1 MKKILLILAVSLS
14 MHNYA
19 KAQSDCQID
28 TIYRYQ
34 FFDGSTTK
42 TPIGR
47 TIYLPGP
54 NTDSEFRPSIYQVFK
69 NGTYVNNRKTEI
81 TINSAGITTAY
92 TNYEWDSAALSW
104 FITYNE
110 NYTYNSNNLLSE
122 YTNQIKNES
131 GDLVNDEK
139 QVYSYNT
146 VNKQTARL
154 TQKWVNSNWRNI
166 SEQLFTYQSD
176 SLLLLDLTQ
185 TWDTVSN
192 SWVNS
197 QKTERTFDATGKEIT
212 TAVFYWDI
220 NSSQWKG
227 NFYYVKAFNQQGFQT
242 LFEELYWDNNAN
254 TFAKTARTI
263 YTRNNAGQSTTDTI
277 QSWNSITSEY
287 VTSQIRQYT
296 YNPNG
301 KLIVYRVSFLNG
313 NTGLVNSLFLSN
325 ITLDA
330 ADRPILIF
338 DQDSSSTAAGTWRP
352 FRKWTYTYD
361 NNGNQLS
368 EQFEF
373 RVNGDTLTKNYR
385 QLSTFTNDKLLTR
398 SRDNWNISLGDWIPS
413 SIDLNEYNSDGFRT
427 AYEGKSGW
435 NASGN
440 YFTNHT
446 RSEYKCGLVSIGINK
461 LLPKKL
467 EIAVYPNPCN
477 NLLNIQTSSA
487 VNTVMIFDL
496 QGQLKMTGTPLN
508 NQIDLSGLANG
519 MYIVQVTTASG
530 SAHRTIV
537 KQ

>member
-1 MKKILLILAVSLS
+1 MKKILLILAVSLI

-42 TPIGR
+42 TPTGR

-54 NTDSEFRPSIYQVFK
+54 NTDLEFRPAIYQVFK
-69 NGTYVNNRKTEI
+69 NGTYVNSEKTEI
-81 TINSAGITTAY
+81 TYNSADKLTAY
-92 TNYEWDSAALSW
+92 TDYEWDTVALSW
-104 FITYNE
+104 VITYKE
-110 NYTYNSNNLLSE
+110 NYTYNANNLLSE
-122 YTNQIKNES
+122 FTNQIKNQS
-131 GDLVNDEK
+131 GVLVNDEK
-139 QVYSYNT
+139 LIYSYNT
-146 VNKQTARL
+146 INKQTAYV
-154 TQKWVNSNWRNI
+154 TQKWVNGNWRNTR
-166 SEQLFTYQSD
+166 QQQFTYQSD
-176 SLLLLDLTQ
+176 SLLVLDLTQ

-212 TAVFYWDI
+212 TAVFNWDI

-227 NFYYVKAFNQQGFQT
+227 NFYYVKAFNQQGFQI

-254 TFAKTARTI
+254 TFAKAARTI
-263 YTRNNAGQSTTDTI
+263 YVRNNDGLSTTDTI

-287 VTSQIRQYT
+287 VTSQIRHYT
-296 YNPNG
+296 YNANG
-301 KLIVYRVSFLNG
+301 KLIVYRVLFLNG

-330 ADRPILIF
+330 ADRPLLIF
-338 DQDSSSTAAGTWRP
+338 DQDSSSTAAGSWRP
-352 FRKWTYTYD
+352 FRKWTYNYD

-368 EQFEF
+368 ELFEY
-373 RVNGDTLTKNYR
+373 RMNGDTLTKNYR
-385 QLSTFTNDKLLTR
+385 QQNTYANNKPLTG
-398 SRDNWNISLGDWIPS
+398 SRDNWNISLGDWTPVS
-413 SIDLNEYNSDGFRT
+413 RDLNEYNSDGFRT

-440 YFTNHT
+440 YFNNHV
-446 RSEYKCGLVSIGINK
+446 RNEYKCGLVSIGLDKVFAKQVEVTI
-461 LLPKKL
+461 
-467 EIAVYPNPCN
+467 YPNPCN

-496 QGQLKMTGTPLN
+496 QGQLKMTSTPLN